1 MRPDTLLNPE
11 LLNSLNK
18 TIENLVPDKFAGIKN
33 EIQDVIKSTFREMLS
48 KMDLVT
54 REEFDIQSELL
65 SKTRIK
71 LENLEQ
77 KLAAL
82 ETNLKQL
89 EDEKA

>member
-33 EIQDVIKSTFREMLS
+33 EIQDAIKSTFREILS

>member
-82 ETNLKQL
+82 ETNLKQI
-89 EDEKA
+89 ENEKA